1 MFVAGGWG
9 FGWTYGTV
17 VLVVVFVFV
26 AGGGD
31 SGVVGLV
38 VFPVLLK
45 FTGYPFCPL
54 GSNV

>member
-1 MFVAGGWG
+1 M
-9 FGWTYGTV
+9 
-17 VLVVVFVFV
+17 LVVVFVFV